1 MLLLLKNRIFILYCY
16 LNFDTALAKLIT
28 KSFKESLSEI
38 DVI

>member
-16 LNFDTALAKLIT
+16 LNFDMALKKRIT
-28 KSFKESLSEI
+28 KSFKGSFSVI